1 MMIFA
6 AAIRR
11 GASLACST
19 RITSSNLK
27 AFSPISRDFSADVAS
42 FDLTGS
48 FEVRE
53 IIINFLVLST
63 VLFGTQFM
71 HNFLPCSLSYEN
83 MHVTTHKDSFIGKC
97 AE

>member
-11 GASLACST
+11 GASLAYST

-53 IIINFLVLST
+53 IIINFFSS
-63 VLFGTQFM
+63 Q
-71 HNFLPCSLSYEN
+71 H
-83 MHVTTHKDSFIGKC
+83 SFIWN
-97 AE
+97 AIHA